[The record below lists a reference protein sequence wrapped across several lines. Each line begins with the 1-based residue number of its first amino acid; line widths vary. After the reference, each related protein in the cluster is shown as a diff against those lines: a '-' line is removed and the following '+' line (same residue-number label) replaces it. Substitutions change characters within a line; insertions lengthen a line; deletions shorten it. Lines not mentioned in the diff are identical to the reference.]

1 MAYRSRMSDNLRTFT
16 KATYGFEH
24 VLRLTSEKALAR
36 KAPCDG
42 WKGTDVVEHVM
53 GALAMVNSYATTGN
67 GPKKTPKVG
76 ADALASWSKLR
87 DATLA
92 TLDSEGALQRIA
104 NDPFGPEFGPMPIDA
119 LIGFMAADMVPHIWD
134 LARTA
139 KVDERL
145 DPTLVKH
152 ATAMWKSLPDQ
163 VLRMPGMMG
172 PAVKPAK
179 GADAQTKL
187 LNLLGRTV

>member
-1 MAYRSRMSDNLRTFT
+1 
-16 KATYGFEH
+16 
-24 VLRLTSEKALAR
+24 
-36 KAPCDG
+36 
-42 WKGTDVVEHVM
+42 
-53 GALAMVNSYATTGN
+53 
-67 GPKKTPKVG
+67 
-76 ADALASWSKLR
+76 
-87 DATLA
+87 
-92 TLDSEGALQRIA
+92 
-104 NDPFGPEFGPMPIDA
+104 MPIDA

-172 PAVKPAK
+172 PVVKPAK

>member
-1 MAYRSRMSDNLRTFT
+1 MTENLRTYT
-16 KATYGFEH
+16 KAIYGFEH

-36 KAPCDG
+36 KAPCVG
-42 WKGTDVVEHVM
+42 WTGKDVVEHVF
-53 GALAMVNSYATTGN
+53 GAMKMIHSFTTTGN
-67 GPKKTPKVG
+67 GPKSTPKVG
-76 ADALASWSKLR
+76 ADPLAQWGKLR
-87 DATLA
+87 DTTLEV
-92 TLDSEGALQRIA
+92 LDHEGALQRIA

-119 LIGFMAADMVPHIWD
+119 LIAFMGADIVPHTWD

-145 DPTLVKH
+145 DPTLVKFAS
-152 ATAMWKSLPDQ
+152 ATWKGLPEA
-163 VLRMPGMMG
+163 VLRMQGMMG